1 MLKNQKGVEIPVD
14 ILKILISYSN
24 AYFELGNYTFPRKA
38 GVLHYQRCFLPNL
51 LKLHVFRI

>member
-1 MLKNQKGVEIPVD
+1 MLKNQKGIEIPVD

-51 LKLHVFRI
+51 LELHAF